1 MKPALYAEYYGFT
14 EEPFNITPDPKF
26 LYFDERYREALA
38 HLEYGVQYG
47 KGFVLLTGEV
57 GTGKTTL
64 LNALFDRLPREYTT
78 AFIFST
84 TMSFV
89 ELLKMIHDDF
99 GTGFS
104 ADTEAPLLIGL
115 NRFLIRQYEEGK
127 NSVLVLDEAQNLDLA
142 LLEKI
147 RLLSNLEARKSKL
160 LQIVL
165 SGQPELMDK
174 LAQPSLRQLNQRIA
188 IRFALA
194 PLSREETNYYI
205 DHRLKVAESKGLVSF
220 TDEAVDLIH
229 AHARGIP
236 RLVNIVCG
244 NALLLGFG
252 SGKRKIDAAI
262 VREVIADLTRMPV
275 RLAPSVPDLGGGVGE
290 ERPGVSEAGD
300 APAPAHASTSAPAHA
315 SAPAPAHASA
325 SPPAAAR
332 ISPIGVVPAAARM
345 PIPAPNALGDAPWT
359 VEEAAAYLRT
369 SPSAVRRL
377 LKSGEIHA
385 RRVGR
390 SWRILRVEIDR
401 YVRGGNEPRP
411 IEPDETRA

>member
-1 MKPALYAEYYGFT
+1 MKPALYAEYYGFV

-127 NSVLVLDEAQNLDLA
+127 NSVLVLDEAQNLDMA

-165 SGQPELMDK
+165 SGQPELVDK
-174 LAQPSLRQLNQRIA
+174 LGQPSLRQLNQRIA

-194 PLSREETNYYI
+194 PLSREETSYYI
-205 DHRLKVAESKGLVSF
+205 DHRLKVAESKGLVTF
-220 TDEAVDLIH
+220 TDDAVDLIH
-229 AHARGIP
+229 DHARGIP

-252 SGKRKIDAAI
+252 SGKRKIDATI

-275 RLAPSVPDLGGGVGE
+275 RLAPAAPVPGLGAD
-290 ERPGVSEAGD
+290 PGPDTPPD
-300 APAPAHASTSAPAHA
+300 APHAGPSSAPIALPMA
-315 SAPAPAHASA
+315 APRVA
-325 SPPAAAR
+325 
-332 ISPIGVVPAAARM
+332 PIGVVPPAARFG
-345 PIPAPNALGDAPWT
+345 PPANLLDEAPWT

-369 SPSAVRRL
+369 SPAAVRRL
-377 LKSGEIHA
+377 LKGGEIRA
-385 RRVGR
+385 RRIGR

-401 YVRGGNEPRP
+401 YVRGGDSPP
-411 IEPDETRA
+411 AIDSDETRA